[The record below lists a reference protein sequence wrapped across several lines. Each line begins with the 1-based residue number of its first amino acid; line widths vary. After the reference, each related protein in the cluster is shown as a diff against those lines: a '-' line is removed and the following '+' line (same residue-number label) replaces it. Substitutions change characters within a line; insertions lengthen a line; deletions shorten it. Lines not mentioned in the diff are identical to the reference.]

1 VKRQF
6 KIKGIKDFS
15 IEDGENQEPEY
26 YLGIHDKLEEMD
38 FDPVKR
44 MIGWIEDPKTPME
57 LKVQMACKIASLQYP
72 AFVIH
77 EHIGP
82 NGDPI

>member
-1 VKRQF
+1 MKRNI

-15 IEDGENQEPEY
+15 IEDGENDQDENCLSLYGRLE
-26 YLGIHDKLEEMD
+26 KLD
-38 FDPVKR
+38 FDPLKKMV
-44 MIGWIEDPKTPME
+44 GWINDPKTSME